1 MCSADLVGRNRE
13 GTEKLSLLCFQ
24 LRCCSVL
31 VVLGAESSNQMMLL
45 FIQDEE
51 AAQRSKAKQWSW
63 RGWLLMVAGSPSTNY
78 FKLPA
83 ALIWFLYSAKERD

>member
-1 MCSADLVGRNRE
+1 LLCSADLVGRNRE

-51 AAQRSKAKQWSW
+51 AAQRSKAKQSKAVELE
-63 RGWLLMVAGSPSTNY
+63 GMAANGSR
-78 FKLPA
+78 LPIDQ
-83 ALIWFLYSAKERD
+83 LF